1 MMCQQPGCTRK
12 GDLACTIGETR
23 KVLCIEHQAKYRL
36 SMTCGGRT
44 VTVHHGVDL
53 DEWSRPAPRRAA
65 LASETPTYAI
75 ATVAETVAV
84 DQLAIVAPD
93 PDPFPPPNPPTTL
106 RVIMPPTRPLCLWS
120 DCEREAKQGPCCLIH
135 NDRLRKI
142 YGTAAKLTTAQIMA
156 APEAWELRIAT
167 QYAAKRAALVR
178 PEPAVVVP
186 VAPVVVPV
194 AKVVVP
200 VAKVVV
206 PIVKD
211 ESPTVKDA
219 PNVDLAIVLIENAMK
234 YTRKDARLDAL
245 LTAAMMVLR

>member
-1 MMCQQPGCTRK
+1 MCQQDGCARK
-12 GDLACTIGETR
+12 GELACTIGETR
-23 KVLCIEHQAKYRL
+23 RVLCIEHQAKYRL

-53 DEWSRPAPRRAA
+53 DEWSRPAHRRAA

-75 ATVAETVAV
+75 ATVAETVAETVAV

-93 PDPFPPPNPPTTL
+93 PFPPPTPPTTL

-120 DCEREAKQGPCCLIH
+120 DCEREAKQGACCLTH

-142 YGTAAKLTTAQIMA
+142 YGTAAKLSTAQIMA

-167 QYAAKRAALVR
+167 QYAARCQSLVR
-178 PEPAVVVP
+178 AEPVVVP

-194 AKVVVP
+194 AEVVVKDQTP
-200 VAKVVV
+200 A
-206 PIVKD
+206 VKD
-211 ESPTVKDA
+211 G
-219 PNVDLAIVLIENAMK
+219 PNVPLAIVLLENAMK

-245 LTAAMMVLR
+245 LTAAMMVLT

>member
-1 MMCQQPGCTRK
+1 MTCQQVGCTRK

-23 KVLCIEHQAKYRL
+23 RVLCIEHQAKYRQA
-36 SMTCGGRT
+36 MNCNGRE
-44 VTVHHGVDL
+44 VVVHHGVDL
-53 DEWSRPAPRRAA
+53 ETWSKPFWVRHAS
-65 LASETPTYAI
+65 LASETPTYAF

-84 DQLAIVAPD
+84 DQLAIVAPE
-93 PDPFPPPNPPTTL
+93 PDSFPPPPTPPTTL

-120 DCEREAKQGPCCLIH
+120 NCEREAKQGPCCLIH

-167 QYAAKRAALVR
+167 QYAARCKALVR
-178 PEPAVVVP
+178 SEPAIVVPVVVPVADVVVP

-194 AKVVVP
+194 APVVVP
-200 VAKVVV
+200 A
-206 PIVKD
+206 IKD
-211 ESPTVKDA
+211 V
-219 PNVDLAIVLIENAMK
+219 PNVALAIVLIENAMK

-245 LTAAMMVLR
+245 LTAAMMMLS

>member
-1 MMCQQPGCTRK
+1 MMCQQAGCTRK

-23 KVLCIEHQAKYRL
+23 RVLCIEHQAKYRL

-44 VTVHHGVDL
+44 VTEHHGVDL

-75 ATVAETVAV
+75 ATVAETVVETVAV

-93 PDPFPPPNPPTTL
+93 PDPFPPPTPPTTL

-120 DCEREAKQGPCCLIH
+120 ECEREAKQGPCCLIH
-135 NDRLRKI
+135 NDRLRKL
-142 YGTAAKLTTAQIMA
+142 YGTAAKLSTAQIMA

-167 QYAAKRAALVR
+167 QYAARR
-178 PEPAVVVP
+178 GAVVVP

-194 AKVVVP
+194 AEVVVP
-200 VAKVVV
+200 V
-206 PIVKD
+206 VKD
-211 ESPTVKDA
+211 ESPIVKDG
-219 PNVDLAIVLIENAMK
+219 PTVPLAIVLIENAMK
-234 YTRKDARLDAL
+234 YTRRDPRLDAL
-245 LTAAMMVLR
+245 LTAAMMVLA

>member
-1 MMCQQPGCTRK
+1 MMCQQDGCTRK

-75 ATVAETVAV
+75 ATVAEAVAETVAV
-84 DQLAIVAPD
+84 DQLAVVVPY
-93 PDPFPPPNPPTTL
+93 PFPPPKPPTTL
-106 RVIMPPTRPLCLWS
+106 RVIMPPTRPLCLWLE
-120 DCEREAKQGPCCLIH
+120 CEREAKQGPCCLIH

-142 YGTAAKLTTAQIMA
+142 YGTAAKLSTAQIIA
-156 APEAWELRIAT
+156 APEAWELRIAS
-167 QYAAKRAALVR
+167 QYAAKRGALARVV
-178 PEPAVVVP
+178 PAVVVP

-194 AKVVVP
+194 AEVVVP
-200 VAKVVV
+200 V
-206 PIVKD
+206 VKD
-211 ESPTVKDA
+211 ESPAVKDG
-219 PNVDLAIVLIENAMK
+219 PNVMLAIVLIENAMK
-234 YTRKDARLDAL
+234 YTRRDPRLDAL
-245 LTAAMMVLR
+245 LTAAMMVLT

>member
-1 MMCQQPGCTRK
+1 MMCQQDGCARK

-23 KVLCIEHQAKYRL
+23 RVLCIEHQAKYRL

-65 LASETPTYAI
+65 LASGTPTYAI
-75 ATVAETVAV
+75 ATVAEPVA
-84 DQLAIVAPD
+84 DQQLAVVAPD
-93 PDPFPPPNPPTTL
+93 SGPFPPPTPPTTL

-120 DCEREAKQGPCCLIH
+120 DCKREAKQGSCCLIH

-142 YGTAAKLTTAQIMA
+142 YGTAAKLTTAQITA

-167 QYAAKRAALVR
+167 QYAAKRGAG
-178 PEPAVVVP
+178 VVP

-194 AKVVVP
+194 AEVVVP
-200 VAKVVV
+200 V
-206 PIVKD
+206 VKD
-211 ESPTVKDA
+211 QTPAVKDG
-219 PNVDLAIVLIENAMK
+219 PNVPLAIVLIENAMK
-234 YTRKDARLDAL
+234 YARKDPRLDAL
-245 LTAAMMVLR
+245 LTAAMAVLA

>member
-1 MMCQQPGCTRK
+1 MMCQQDGCTRR
-12 GDLACTIGETR
+12 GELACTIGETR

-84 DQLAIVAPD
+84 DQLADEQLAVVVPY
-93 PDPFPPPNPPTTL
+93 PFPPPKPPTTL
-106 RVIMPPTRPLCLWS
+106 RVIMPPTRPLCLWLE
-120 DCEREAKQGPCCLIH
+120 CEREAKQGPCCLIH

-142 YGTAAKLTTAQIMA
+142 YGTAAKLSTAQIIA

-167 QYAAKRAALVR
+167 QYAARCQSLVR
-178 PEPAVVVP
+178 AEPAVVVP

-194 AKVVVP
+194 
-200 VAKVVV
+200 
-206 PIVKD
+206 VKD
-211 ESPTVKDA
+211 ESPVVKDG
-219 PNVDLAIVLIENAMK
+219 PNVALAIVLIENAMK
-234 YTRKDARLDAL
+234 YTRRDPRLDAL
-245 LTAAMMVLR
+245 LTAAMMVLQ

>member
-1 MMCQQPGCTRK
+1 MMCQQDGCTRK
-12 GDLACTIGETR
+12 GELACTIGETR

-44 VTVHHGVDL
+44 VTVHHGVEL
-53 DEWSRPAPRRAA
+53 DDWSRPAPRRAA
-65 LASETPTYAI
+65 LASVTPTYAI
-75 ATVAETVAV
+75 ATVAEPVAV
-84 DQLAIVAPD
+84 DQLAIVAL
-93 PDPFPPPNPPTTL
+93 DPFPPPNPPTTL
-106 RVIMPPTRPLCLWS
+106 RVIMPPTRSRCLWS

-167 QYAAKRAALVR
+167 QYAARCQSLVR
-178 PEPAVVVP
+178 AEPVVVP

-194 AKVVVP
+194 AEVVVP
-200 VAKVVV
+200 V
-206 PIVKD
+206 VKD
-211 ESPTVKDA
+211 QTPTVKDG
-219 PNVDLAIVLIENAMK
+219 PNVPLAIVLIENAMK

-245 LTAAMMVLR
+245 LTAAMMVLT

>member
-1 MMCQQPGCTRK
+1 MTCQQVGCTRK

-23 KVLCIEHQAKYRL
+23 RVLCIEHQAKYREA
-36 SMTCGGRT
+36 MNCGGRT
-44 VTVHHGVDL
+44 IIVHHGVDL
-53 DEWSRPAPRRAA
+53 DDWSRPAPRRAA

-93 PDPFPPPNPPTTL
+93 PFPPPNPPTTL
-106 RVIMPPTRPLCLWS
+106 RVIMPPTRSLCLWS

-167 QYAAKRAALVR
+167 QYAARCQSLVR
-178 PEPAVVVP
+178 AEPVVVP

-194 AKVVVP
+194 AEVVVP
-200 VAKVVV
+200 V
-206 PIVKD
+206 VKD
-211 ESPTVKDA
+211 QTPTVKDG
-219 PNVDLAIVLIENAMK
+219 PNVPLAIVLIENAMK

-245 LTAAMMVLR
+245 LTAAMMVLT

>member
-1 MMCQQPGCTRK
+1 MMCQQAGCTRK

-23 KVLCIEHQAKYRL
+23 RVLCIEHQAKYRL

-75 ATVAETVAV
+75 ATVAEPVAETVAV

-167 QYAAKRAALVR
+167 QYAARCRVLVR

-194 AKVVVP
+194 AEVVVP
-200 VAKVVV
+200 V
-206 PIVKD
+206 VKD
-211 ESPTVKDA
+211 QTPAVKDG
-219 PNVDLAIVLIENAMK
+219 PNVPLAIVLIENAMK
-234 YTRKDARLDAL
+234 YARKDPRLDAL
-245 LTAAMMVLR
+245 LTAAMAVLL